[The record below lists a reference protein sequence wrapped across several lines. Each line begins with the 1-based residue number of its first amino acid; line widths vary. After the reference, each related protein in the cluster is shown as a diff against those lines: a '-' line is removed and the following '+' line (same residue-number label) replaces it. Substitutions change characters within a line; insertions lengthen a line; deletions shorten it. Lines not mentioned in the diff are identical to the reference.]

1 MSLLSRLHSR
11 SLTLGLLA
19 GLALIPCES
28 ITAQKTASEM
38 RVTVTGHD
46 VNRPDDYPGIGDFG
60 WAGNIER
67 LADGRL
73 MLVHQWGYWHSSFSE
88 PRMIEPELATR
99 WRSEGWPLDF
109 KAPTGGRSMATY
121 SSDDGRTWSK
131 PTTLVDHPQDD
142 NPYGLLRTRDGSLTC
157 FLSVQAPWYGYTSA
171 PAEMKHLL
179 DGLNTQQFY
188 MRSRDDGKTWGR
200 PTPLKSPG
208 DFYQRSHA
216 TPIELK
222 DGSILWPSYFSDT
235 GTQGLL
241 VGAIHRSTN
250 SGRSWKLW
258 STIRRE
264 EVNVDEPAIAELAS
278 GEMILVCRP
287 DGGIFHSSDGG
298 RQWKQTGTLIDSGKL
313 KAPRLFVLADGTVVC
328 VATYGNLRVFLSRDH
343 GYRWTDAIPL
353 DTSSYGY
360 PGGLLLKDNSML
372 ISYVASGRA
381 PSRIYVIRFSVNA
394 AADGIEL
401 LPVGKP

>member
-1 MSLLSRLHSR
+1 
-11 SLTLGLLA
+11 LTLGLLA
-19 GLALIPCES
+19 GLALVPCES

-171 PAEMKHLL
+171 PAKMKHLL

-250 SGRSWKLW
+250 SGRNWKLW

>member
-1 MSLLSRLHSR
+1 MTSLRLTHSR
-11 SLTLGLLA
+11 SWTLGLLA
-19 GLALIPCES
+19 GLALVPCGPLPG
-28 ITAQKTASEM
+28 QKTASEM

-88 PRMIEPELATR
+88 PSMIEPELATR

-188 MRSRDDGKTWGR
+188 MRSRDDGKTWSR

>member
-1 MSLLSRLHSR
+1 MISLSPTHSRFWIFSLLTVLV
-11 SLTLGLLA
+11 
-19 GLALIPCES
+19 LIPS
-28 ITAQKTASEM
+28 SPLVAQKMASEM

-88 PRMIEPELATR
+88 PRMIEPELAAR

-109 KAPTGGRSMATY
+109 KAPTGGRCMATY
-121 SSDDGRTWSK
+121 STDDGRTWSK

-142 NPYGLLRTRDGSLTC
+142 SPYGLLRTRDGSLTC

-171 PAEMKHLL
+171 PAEMKNLL

-188 MRSRDDGKTWGR
+188 MRSRDDGKTWSR
-200 PTPLKSPG
+200 PTALKSPG

-222 DGSILWPSYFSDT
+222 DGSILWPSYYSDT

-241 VGAIHRSTN
+241 VGAVHRSTN

-264 EVNVDEPAIAELAS
+264 EINVDEPAIAELAS

-287 DGGIFHSSDGG
+287 DGGIFHSSNGG
-298 RQWKQTGTLIDSGKL
+298 RNWKQTGTLIESGKL

-343 GYRWTDAIPL
+343 GYHWTDAIPL
-353 DTSSYGY
+353 DTSCYGY
-360 PGGLLLKDNSML
+360 PGGLLLADNSML

-394 AADGIEL
+394 AGDGIEL
-401 LPVGKP
+401 LPAGKP